1 MSGGSTKKLIT
12 TALLTCFLTSYSPIV
27 FAQELHGSVQ
37 KEDKQIEQE
46 NIFTGEIH
54 TVEEK
59 ETINMTV
66 SQVLSGA
73 YNQEGDEFFAEIT
86 QEVRGK
92 KGVVLPVGTI
102 AHGTIRQIEDAKRMG
117 RDAWVEMDFDYLI
130 TPDGRE
136 IPIQAKMSSKENPIV
151 GGTKTVA
158 KSAGYTVAG
167 SAIGGYAA
175 LQLFGV
181 EGALVSHGY
190 TLLGGAALGGAVAL
204 GIALF
209 RKGKDVLLS
218 PGDEIKVKITS
229 DLALP
234 VISEEALRQEE
245 IKLEG
250 LDVRISNI
258 MIEEDP
264 FGEKNTFG
272 ITMSIVNLTNHFFSS
287 FDIALMDEMNTIY
300 YASIFG
306 DNSMAIVNLKPGDRI
321 AGKMSFGVTDIKRKH
336 WLVFFDKRTRKP
348 IAKISL
354 DNANRD
360 IKQAKKDKKKKKRRK
375 KKD

>member
-1 MSGGSTKKLIT
+1 MGRGCTKKLIT
-12 TALLTCFLTSYSPIV
+12 TSLLACFLTSYTPVS
-27 FAQELHGSVQ
+27 FAQELHGSIQ

-59 ETINMTV
+59 EVINMTV

-73 YNQEGDEFFAEIT
+73 YSQEGDEFFAEIT

-136 IPIQAKMSSKENPIV
+136 IPIQAKMSSKENPVV
-151 GGTKTVA
+151 GGSKAVA
-158 KSAGYTVAG
+158 KTAGYTVAG
-167 SAIGGYAA
+167 SAVGGYAA

-181 EGALVSHGY
+181 EGALVSQGY

-229 DLALP
+229 DLVLP

-245 IKLEG
+245 IRLDG

-258 MIEEDP
+258 MVEEDP

-272 ITMSIVNLTNHFFSS
+272 ITMAIVNLTNHFFSS
-287 FDIALMDEMNTIY
+287 FDIALMDEMNTVY

-348 IAKISL
+348 VAKISI

-360 IKQAKKDKKKKKRRK
+360 IKEAKKNKKKKKRK
-375 KKD
+375 KQKK

>member
-151 GGTKTVA
+151 GGTKTA
-158 KSAGYTVAG
+158 TGAGANF
-167 SAIGGYAA
+167 A
-175 LQLFGV
+175 F
-181 EGALVSHGY
+181 
-190 TLLGGAALGGAVAL
+190 ALGSL
-204 GIALF
+204 
-209 RKGKDVLLS
+209 
-218 PGDEIKVKITS
+218 
-229 DLALP
+229 
-234 VISEEALRQEE
+234 VI
-245 IKLEG
+245 
-250 LDVRISNI
+250 
-258 MIEEDP
+258 
-264 FGEKNTFG
+264 
-272 ITMSIVNLTNHFFSS
+272 
-287 FDIALMDEMNTIY
+287 
-300 YASIFG
+300 
-306 DNSMAIVNLKPGDRI
+306 
-321 AGKMSFGVTDIKRKH
+321 
-336 WLVFFDKRTRKP
+336 
-348 IAKISL
+348 
-354 DNANRD
+354 
-360 IKQAKKDKKKKKRRK
+360 
-375 KKD
+375 

>member
-1 MSGGSTKKLIT
+1 MGRGCTKKII
-12 TALLTCFLTSYSPIV
+12 AISLLACFLTSYSPAV
-27 FAQELHGSVQ
+27 MAQELHGTIQ
-37 KEDKQIEQE
+37 KEDTQLQQE

-59 ETINMTV
+59 EVINMTV

-73 YNQEGDEFFAEIT
+73 YSQEGDEFFAEIT

-136 IPIQAKMSSKENPIV
+136 IPIQAKMSSKENPVV
-151 GGTKTVA
+151 GGTKAVA
-158 KSAGYTVAG
+158 KNAGMTVAG

-181 EGALVSHGY
+181 EGAIVSQGY

-229 DLALP
+229 DISLP

-245 IKLEG
+245 LKLEG
-250 LDVRISNI
+250 LDVRLSNI
-258 MIEEDP
+258 QVEEDP

-272 ITMSIVNLTNHFFSS
+272 ITLAIVNMTNHYFSS
-287 FDIALMDEMNTIY
+287 FDIALMDEMSTVY
-300 YASIFG
+300 YASIFS
-306 DNSMAIVNLKPGDRI
+306 DTSMAIVNLKPGDRI
-321 AGKMSFGVTDIKRKH
+321 AGKMSFGVTDVKRKH
-336 WLVFFDKRTRKP
+336 WIVFFDRKTRKP

-354 DNANRD
+354 DNAKRD
-360 IKQAKKDKKKKKRRK
+360 IIQYQKDKKKKKRKHK
-375 KKD
+375 KN